1 MPSWWRPGR
10 RCRLRWPHVLLGRS
24 PRGTSG
30 PTSGNGCR
38 AGPPGGTRPTRGR
51 GRRHGGRSRAR
62 ARPAG
67 GGPAGGGAGRAAG
80 RQEPPARE
88 SALRSAEARGETLD
102 QLLDRNLA
110 ELLQELRV
118 AITGVQV
125 LFAFLLGLAFTQRFA
140 DLDAVSRTVY
150 TVTLLATALAT
161 VLLIAPVSFH
171 RLVFRRRLKAALI
184 EVGDRML
191 RAGLALLV
199 LAISSGV
206 LLVLDGVLGR
216 GPGGGGGAGGRR
228 RAGG

>member
-1 MPSWWRPGR
+1 MS
-10 RCRLRWPHVLLGRS
+10 
-24 PRGTSG
+24 
-30 PTSGNGCR
+30 
-38 AGPPGGTRPTRGR
+38 APGGGYPRAVGTDATTAGA
-51 GRRHGGRSRAR
+51 RR
-62 ARPAG
+62 
-67 GGPAGGGAGRAAG
+67 
-80 RQEPPARE
+80 EPPVPA
-88 SALRSAEARGETLD
+88 AAVRSAEARGETVD

-140 DLDAVSRTVY
+140 DLDAVARTVY
-150 TVTLLATALAT
+150 TVTLLAAALAT

-199 LAISSGV
+199 LAISSAV
-206 LLVLDGVLGR
+206 LLVLDVVLGR
-216 GPGGGGGAGGRR
+216 GPGIVAGAVVLLVAAVTWYALPVWARRTAGAGDPGPDGAEGRD
-228 RAGG
+228 AG

>member
-1 MPSWWRPGR
+1 M
-10 RCRLRWPHVLLGRS
+10 
-24 PRGTSG
+24 SG
-30 PTSGNGCR
+30 EP
-38 AGPPGGTRPTRGR
+38 
-51 GRRHGGRSRAR
+51 
-62 ARPAG
+62 
-67 GGPAGGGAGRAAG
+67 AAG
-80 RQEPPARE
+80 YGLEVTQDARTPATPVVP
-88 SALRSAEARGETLD
+88 AAPAAAVRSAEARGETID

-140 DLDAVSRTVY
+140 DLDDVSRAVY

-206 LLVLDGVLGR
+206 LLVLDVVLGR
-216 GPGGGGGAGGRR
+216 GPGIVAGAVVLLVAAVTWYGLPVWARRTAAAAPDVPEPGGD
-228 RAGG
+228 RAG

>member
-1 MPSWWRPGR
+1 MAGTGTGGW
-10 RCRLRWPHVLLGRS
+10 LGS
-24 PRGTSG
+24 AVPDS
-30 PTSGNGCR
+30 
-38 AGPPGGTRPTRGR
+38 
-51 GRRHGGRSRAR
+51 
-62 ARPAG
+62 
-67 GGPAGGGAGRAAG
+67 AA
-80 RQEPPARE
+80 
-88 SALRSAEARGETLD
+88 RSARARGETVD
-102 QLLDRNLA
+102 QVLDRNLA

-140 DLDAVSRTVY
+140 DLDDFARTVY

-206 LLVLDGVLGR
+206 LLVLDVVLGR
-216 GPGGGGGAGGRR
+216 GPGVVAGAVVLLVAAVTWYGLPVWARRTSAGGHPDPED
-228 RAGG
+228 AGDPPAG

>member
-1 MPSWWRPGR
+1 MTRDGTATREGR
-10 RCRLRWPHVLLGRS
+10 RQ
-24 PRGTSG
+24 
-30 PTSGNGCR
+30 
-38 AGPPGGTRPTRGR
+38 PPV
-51 GRRHGGRSRAR
+51 
-62 ARPAG
+62 PA
-67 GGPAGGGAGRAAG
+67 
-80 RQEPPARE
+80 
-88 SALRSAEARGETLD
+88 SALRSAEARGETVD

-140 DLDAVSRTVY
+140 DLDGFARTVY

-184 EVGDRML
+184 VVADRML
-191 RAGLALLV
+191 VAGLALLV

-206 LLVLDGVLGR
+206 LLVLDVVLGR
-216 GPGGGGGAGGRR
+216 GPGIVAGAGVLLVATVTWYGLPVWAR
-228 RAGG
+228 RASAAGHPDPPEPGSGSAG

>member
-1 MPSWWRPGR
+1 VTAGTGTGVGR
-10 RCRLRWPHVLLGRS
+10 DAADGDAGGVRTTGRWPEPSV
-24 PRGTSG
+24 
-30 PTSGNGCR
+30 
-38 AGPPGGTRPTRGR
+38 PG
-51 GRRHGGRSRAR
+51 S
-62 ARPAG
+62 
-67 GGPAGGGAGRAAG
+67 AA
-80 RQEPPARE
+80 
-88 SALRSAEARGETLD
+88 RSAEARGETVD

-140 DLDAVSRTVY
+140 DLDAFARTVY

-199 LAISSGV
+199 LAITSGV
-206 LLVLDGVLGR
+206 LLVLDVVLGR
-216 GPGGGGGAGGRR
+216 AAGIVAGAAVLLVATVTWYALPVWARRTSAGGHPDPTGAEDRP
-228 RAGG
+228 AG

>member
-1 MPSWWRPGR
+1 MS
-10 RCRLRWPHVLLGRS
+10 
-24 PRGTSG
+24 
-30 PTSGNGCR
+30 
-38 AGPPGGTRPTRGR
+38 
-51 GRRHGGRSRAR
+51 
-62 ARPAG
+62 
-67 GGPAGGGAGRAAG
+67 GGPAGGYPADVGTGTADG

-125 LFAFLLGLAFTQRFA
+125 LFAFLLGLAFTQRFR
-140 DLDAVSRTVY
+140 DLDGFAVSVY
-150 TVTLLATALAT
+150 TVTLMATALAT

-171 RLVFRRRLKAALI
+171 RLVFRRRLKSALI

-206 LLVLDGVLGR
+206 LLVLDVVLGR
-216 GPGGGGGAGGRR
+216 GPGIVAGAAVLLVAAVTWYALPVWARRTAAGGHPDPGDPGDRP
-228 RAGG
+228 AG

>member
-1 MPSWWRPGR
+1 M
-10 RCRLRWPHVLLGRS
+10 
-24 PRGTSG
+24 
-30 PTSGNGCR
+30 
-38 AGPPGGTRPTRGR
+38 
-51 GRRHGGRSRAR
+51 
-62 ARPAG
+62 
-67 GGPAGGGAGRAAG
+67 
-80 RQEPPARE
+80 
-88 SALRSAEARGETLD
+88 
-102 QLLDRNLA
+102 LDRNLA

-140 DLDAVSRTVY
+140 DLDSFARAVY

-199 LAISSGV
+199 LAITSGV
-206 LLVLDGVLGR
+206 LLVLDVVLGR
-216 GPGGGGGAGGRR
+216 GPGVAAAAGVLLVAAVTWYGLPVWARR
-228 RAGG
+228 TSARGHPDPDPEDDGDRDAG

>member
-1 MPSWWRPGR
+1 MSGGRAPGY
-10 RCRLRWPHVLLGRS
+10 
-24 PRGTSG
+24 RGGVTQDV
-30 PTSGNGCR
+30 TAA
-38 AGPPGGTRPTRGR
+38 AGPREPVV
-51 GRRHGGRSRAR
+51 
-62 ARPAG
+62 PA
-67 GGPAGGGAGRAAG
+67 AAV
-80 RQEPPARE
+80 
-88 SALRSAEARGETLD
+88 RSAEARGETVD

-140 DLDAVSRTVY
+140 ELDDVSRTVY

-206 LLVLDGVLGR
+206 LLVLDVVLGR
-216 GPGGGGGAGGRR
+216 GPGIVAAAVVLLVAAVTWYALPVWARR
-228 RAGG
+228 TAAAAAPDARVPRED

>member
-1 MPSWWRPGR
+1 VSGGRAPGY
-10 RCRLRWPHVLLGRS
+10 
-24 PRGTSG
+24 RGGVTQDV
-30 PTSGNGCR
+30 TAA
-38 AGPPGGTRPTRGR
+38 AGPREPVV
-51 GRRHGGRSRAR
+51 
-62 ARPAG
+62 PA
-67 GGPAGGGAGRAAG
+67 AAV
-80 RQEPPARE
+80 
-88 SALRSAEARGETLD
+88 RSAEARGETVD

-140 DLDAVSRTVY
+140 ELDDVSRTVY

-206 LLVLDGVLGR
+206 LLVLDVVLGR
-216 GPGGGGGAGGRR
+216 GPGIVAAAVVLLVAAVTWYALPVWARR
-228 RAGG
+228 TAAVAPDVPESHGD